1 MRQFQLISDYRPA
14 GSQPEAIDSIAGGLE
29 RGLKYQNILG
39 VTGSGKTYTM
49 AAIIERLQRP
59 ALVIAHNKTLAAQL
73 CSEFREFFPNNA
85 VEYFVS
91 YYDYY
96 MPESYIPETDLY
108 LEKDSSINTEIDRLR
123 HSATRAVLERRDTI
137 IVASVSCIYG
147 IGPKETYLETS
158 IELKVGDVID
168 LDCLIRDLVGIDFKR
183 NDFAL
188 DRGLFRIRGDIIE
201 VQPIDSDYVIRIFLF
216 GDEVENIYIV
226 NFLTGEIL
234 EKRDSVHIFPA
245 THFVTTAANIDR
257 ALKEIQDE
265 LDQRVEYFRSRGM
278 LLEAQRIHQRTTFD
292 MEMIRELGYCSGIE
306 NYSRIMD
313 GREPG
318 STPHCLIEYFP
329 DDFIMFIDESHQ
341 SIPQLR
347 AMYNG
352 DRSRK
357 VNLVDYGFRLPSALD
372 NRPLRFEEFERLVNQ
387 VVWVSATPGPYEREL
402 TENTAELVIRPTGL
416 LDPEVIVRPSEGQID
431 DLIGEISAR
440 AARGE
445 RTLVTTLTKKMA
457 ESLTEYLQELDI
469 KVQYLH
475 SEIKTIERTEILR
488 DLRLGVYDVL
498 VGINLLREGLDL
510 PEVSLVAILDADK
523 EGFLRSETS
532 LVQTIGRAARHERG
546 TVIMYADTMTE
557 SMEKA
562 IGETRRRRELQQEY
576 NRIHGITPHTVKKNV
591 RNMIEGLSGGNGNSA
606 EDALEVIDVENLDE
620 YLKKLERDMKAAA
633 KALNFEEAADIRDR
647 IKEIRRLKL
656 Q

>member
-1 MRQFQLISDYRPA
+1 
-14 GSQPEAIDSIAGGLE
+14 
-29 RGLKYQNILG
+29 
-39 VTGSGKTYTM
+39 
-49 AAIIERLQRP
+49 
-59 ALVIAHNKTLAAQL
+59 
-73 CSEFREFFPNNA
+73 
-85 VEYFVS
+85 
-91 YYDYY
+91 
-96 MPESYIPETDLY
+96 
-108 LEKDSSINTEIDRLR
+108 LR

-147 IGPKETYLETS
+147 IGPKETYLATS
-158 IELKVGDVID
+158 IELKTGDTID
-168 LDCLIRDLVGIDFKR
+168 LDNLIRELVQIDFKR
-183 NDFAL
+183 NDFTL

-201 VQPIDSDYVIRIFLF
+201 IQPIDSDFVIRIFLF
-216 GDEVENIYIV
+216 GDEIEEIYIV
-226 NFLTGEIL
+226 NFITGEIV
-234 EKRDSVHIFPA
+234 EKRDMVHIFPA
-245 THFVTTAANIDR
+245 THFVTTEANIDR
-257 ALKEIQDE
+257 ALKEIAEE
-265 LDQRVEYFRSRGM
+265 LEERVEYFRSRDM
-278 LLEAQRIHQRTTFD
+278 LLEAQRIRQRTTFD

-313 GREPG
+313 GRAPG
-318 STPHCLIEYFP
+318 STPHCLVEYFP

-372 NRPLRFEEFERLVNQ
+372 NRPLRFEEFEKLINQ
-387 VVWVSATPGPYEREL
+387 VVWVSATPGPYEQQL

-440 AARGE
+440 TSRGE
-445 RTLVTTLTKKMA
+445 RVLVTTLTKKMA
-457 ESLTEYLQELDI
+457 ESLTEYLKELDI

-498 VGINLLREGLDL
+498 IGINLLREGLDL

-532 LVQTIGRAARHERG
+532 LIQTIGRAARHENG
-546 TVIMYADTMTE
+546 TVIMYADTVTD
-557 SMEKA
+557 SMQRA
-562 IGETRRRRELQQEY
+562 ISETRRRRELQQRY
-576 NRIHGITPHTVKKNV
+576 NKEHNITPRSVRKTV
-591 RNMIEGLSGGNGNSA
+591 RDMIDGKIQGVGNSA
-606 EDALEVIDVENLDE
+606 EDALEILDMENIEE
-620 YLKKLERDMKAAA
+620 YLKKLEKDMKAAA
-633 KALNFEEAADIRDR
+633 KALNFEEAADIRDK
-647 IKEIRRLKL
+647 IKEIRRLRSK
-656 Q
+656 